1 MADKQEIVALAI
13 PDLVSRL
20 VDPVC
25 VDPVTRAQVGLRS
38 PSGTCATGVVDF
50 VPVQDIHIGII
61 TSSLGGHG
69 TTGVCDQPDS
79 RKTLPH
85 NDDKGHLLNRD
96 KTDAAVATMG
106 GKAFLNWNPTGG
118 GYATADAIVAPFTSM
133 VTGVGLHGC

>member
-69 TTGVCDQPDS
+69 TTGVCDQPDG
-79 RKTLPH
+79 RKTFPH
-85 NDDKGHLLNRD
+85 NDDRGHLVAR
-96 KTDAAVATMG
+96 ATMDG
-106 GKAFLNWNPTGG
+106 PVPTFQNKA
-118 GYATADAIVAPFTSM
+118 S
-133 VTGVGLHGC
+133 